1 MFANFRKKLC
11 ASLVGSLMFVSP
23 SCQAGIGAVL
33 FPVGAFEILFG
44 GFSTFCGVKN
54 TLDICKS
61 DTDTDTKTKVLCSI
75 SFIGAGLSHLGL
87 GVAAT
92 ALGVKFNKSNN

>member
-44 GFSTFCGVKN
+44 GFKTFFRVTN
-54 TLDICKS
+54 TLAICGS
-61 DTDTDTKTKVLCSI
+61 DKFNTTGKVLNSI
-75 SFIGAGLSHLGL
+75 DFIGNGLAHLGL

>member
-11 ASLVGSLMFVSP
+11 ASLVGSLMFVAP

-33 FPVGAFEILFG
+33 FPVGAFELLYG
-44 GFSTFCGVKN
+44 GFKTFCGVTSTLTICGSDELN
-54 TLDICKS
+54 T
-61 DTDTDTKTKVLCSI
+61 TQKVLSSI
-75 SFIGAGLSHLGL
+75 ELIGDGLAHLGL

>member
-33 FPVGAFEILFG
+33 FPVGAFELLYG
-44 GFSTFCGVKN
+44 GFKTFSGVTS
-54 TLDICKS
+54 TLDICGS
-61 DTDTDTKTKVLCSI
+61 DKLNTTQKVLCSI
-75 SFIGAGLSHLGL
+75 GLIGDGLAHLGL
-87 GVAAT
+87 GAAAT